1 MLGFG
6 DRKRGPGKL
15 KYNEPDPADR
25 AMPTNLGDQ
34 EQRSRRARG
43 GAGESRLG
51 VGLRARG
58 LLSLPKWPLRAYIII
73 ALVVITIACGLLGYS
88 RVGAPLS
95 ADISSRSGLPRWLD
109 YLFLSLKLLTMG
121 STRTYGDP
129 YLMVG
134 RWSGALVAF
143 GIILKL
149 AAPRLEQVW
158 QDYRTRRLRHHTVV
172 IGLGSRGQW
181 FIRDFSRRYTCV
193 GLDLLERTLESL
205 DCLHPTMSITLLKGD
220 ARDRELLLKA
230 GIADAWRV
238 VVVTGDDL
246 VNLAIAHQIAAL
258 AESQR
263 TVGDQ
268 LEVIVHVADRT
279 LRLDA
284 LSALGSRI
292 KITVRP
298 FSIPVQ
304 AARQLVF
311 KWPFPVQAR
320 LQGADEA
327 FVVFVGFDGC
337 AEELLLHIVQLG
349 RLVNQGRPRIAIF
362 APGSAQL
369 QQRLARN
376 YPALDT
382 LCSSITVSD
391 FDPSVDLTLAQMGDI
406 ENPAVGAPVT
416 AIVVTAASD
425 TEAMVLSRRLRLQTQ
440 RLRAWRAPI
449 FVHTEQPTQFSDVLA
464 PIDRVRFLED
474 VIEPFGDVQALC
486 SWEGL
491 RDWHE
496 RLAHDLHAGYLAA
509 RAASSVHDASPRAL
523 PWSRISEEYR
533 DANRRAVDHL
543 SMKLAV
549 AGLICRSEPPVF
561 AKGVKFEAA
570 DLSNIA
576 WAEHNSWSAEKLLLG
591 WHQGTVRND
600 RLKVHNCLV
609 PFEQLGDA
617 QFKDDAQIADLND
630 LLSLYPRNPDA
641 SFWSTRR
648 RTKVASVFKERF
660 IAIVG
665 HNVIT
670 GPQAERAGAA
680 MLQLLRQM
688 DVTAR
693 LGAQGSEFWTLVTP
707 LAPGCDFVLT
717 SAIVSALSS
726 MSVTGRYR
734 VLVVSPCSLGE
745 LALAYWETQPP
756 PEATIDGVRMVK
768 DIRGSGATPRECA
781 DEVARLLGAFVR
793 DRSKGVE
800 FVVDLSAPAGFSKD
814 MSPGQELRAFDA
826 CDQYLLTHCDE
837 LIAGVDPARY
847 GLPPEITPAEWVRL
861 TPKGTPHGTAALVSQ
876 WLNAGSEPND
886 VADAS
891 ARASALHLISL
902 GDPA

>member
-1 MLGFG
+1 M
-6 DRKRGPGKL
+6 
-15 KYNEPDPADR
+15 
-25 AMPTNLGDQ
+25 
-34 EQRSRRARG
+34 RAR
-43 GAGESRLG
+43 RP
-51 VGLRARG
+51 
-58 LLSLPKWPLRAYIII
+58 LSLPKWPLRAYIII
-73 ALVVITIACGLLGYS
+73 ALVVITIACGLRGYS

-95 ADISSRSGLPRWLD
+95 ADISSRSGLPLWLD

-121 STRTYGDP
+121 STKTYGDP

-143 GIILKL
+143 GIILKI

-158 QDYRTRRLRHHTVV
+158 RDYKTRRLRHHTVV
-172 IGLGSRGQW
+172 IGLGNRGQW
-181 FIRDFSRRYTCV
+181 FVRNFSRQFTCV
-193 GLDLLERTLESL
+193 GLDLLEWTPESL
-205 DCLHPTMSITLLKGD
+205 DCLRPTKSITLLKGD

-230 GIADAWRV
+230 GIPGASRV

-258 AESQR
+258 TESQR

-279 LRLDA
+279 LRLDG
-284 LSALGSRI
+284 LSALGSKN

-304 AARQLVF
+304 AARQLLF

-327 FVVFVGFDGC
+327 FVVFVGFDDY

-349 RLVNQGRPRIAIF
+349 CLVNQRRPRIAIF
-362 APGSAQL
+362 APASARL
-369 QQRLARN
+369 QQRLGRN
-376 YPALDT
+376 YPALGI
-382 LCSSITVSD
+382 LCGSITVSD
-391 FDPSVDLTLAQMGDI
+391 FDPSVDFTLAQVTDI
-406 ENPAVGAPVT
+406 ENPAVGARVT
-416 AIVVTAASD
+416 AVVVTAASD

-449 FVHTEQPTQFSDVLA
+449 FVHTEQPRKFSEVLA

-496 RLAHDLHAGYLAA
+496 QLAQNLHAGYLAA
-509 RAASSVHDASPRAL
+509 RGASSPHDASSRAL
-523 PWSRISEEYR
+523 AWSRISEEYR
-533 DANRRAVDHL
+533 DANRRAIDHL
-543 SMKLAV
+543 SMKFAV

-561 AKGVKFEAA
+561 AEELKFEAA
-570 DLSNIA
+570 DLPNIA

-591 WHQGTVRND
+591 WQQGTVRND
-600 RLKVHNCLV
+600 RLKMHNCLV

-617 QFKDDAQIADLND
+617 QLKDDAQITDLND
-630 LLSLYPRNPDA
+630 LLSLHPRNPDA
-641 SFWSTRR
+641 SLWSTRR
-648 RTKVASVFKERF
+648 RPKEPSVFRERF
-660 IAIVG
+660 VGIVG

-670 GPQAERAGAA
+670 RQQAERAAGAIP
-680 MLQLLRQM
+680 QLLRQM
-688 DVTAR
+688 DAATR
-693 LGAQGSEFWTLVTP
+693 LGEHGSEFWTLVTP
-707 LAPGCDFVLT
+707 LAPGSDFVLT
-717 SAIVSALSS
+717 SAIVTALSS
-726 MSVTGRYR
+726 MSAAGRYR
-734 VLVVSPCSLGE
+734 VLVVSPCSLAE
-745 LALAYWETQPP
+745 LALAYWDTHPP
-756 PEATIDGVRMVK
+756 PEATVDGVRMVK
-768 DIRGSGATPRECA
+768 DIRGNGATRRECA
-781 DEVARLLGAFVR
+781 DEVAGLLGAFVD

-800 FVVDLSAPAGFSKD
+800 FIVDLSAPAGFAEDVSAGRER
-814 MSPGQELRAFDA
+814 PAFDA

-837 LIAGVDPARY
+837 LIAGIDPARY
-847 GLPPEITPAEWVRL
+847 GLPQAITPAEWARL

-876 WLNAGSEPND
+876 WLNIRSEPSD

-902 GDPA
+902 GDRLEPAVRPYSPIRP